1 MEKKKVYFELITK
14 WASFIASIVTILG
27 IFIGTNYINNIAN
40 NIAATFTNNVNVNTE
55 QKTMAEEL
63 YDAQNYVEQGMYES
77 AMSIYQKWK
86 NSSAEA
92 NINIGYLYSNGLG
105 TEKDTEIAGMYYK
118 IAYNM
123 GEQQGLVNYL
133 SINLAKP
140 TSYAQTITALRCGYE
155 ENNEETI
162 RFLDL
167 LMTGKMSPDSSEE
180 LKKSA
185 GKFWTLSEYEQKEK
199 LDNYTLETNEY
210 IEQLKDDKVP
220 ENTDFITYQ
229 LTTING
235 NEYLYK
241 CIAGYVEVY
250 DNETKEFYWEPVY
263 DIKNYYSKHS
273 KYFIYADLLF
283 EEKFIR
289 S

>member
-1 MEKKKVYFELITK
+1 
-14 WASFIASIVTILG
+14 
-27 IFIGTNYINNIAN
+27 
-40 NIAATFTNNVNVNTE
+40 
-55 QKTMAEEL
+55 
-63 YDAQNYVEQGMYES
+63 
-77 AMSIYQKWK
+77 
-86 NSSAEA
+86 
-92 NINIGYLYSNGLG
+92 
-105 TEKDTEIAGMYYK
+105 MYYK
-118 IAYNM
+118 IGYNM
-123 GEQQGLVNYL
+123 GEQQGLINYL

-140 TSYAQTITALRCGYE
+140 TSYAQTITALRYGHE
-155 ENNEETI
+155 ENNAEVI

-167 LMTGKMSPDSSEE
+167 LMTGKMSPVSLGE
-180 LKKSA
+180 LRKSA
-185 GKFWTLSEYEQKEK
+185 GKFWALSEYEQKEK

-220 ENTDFITYQ
+220 ENTDFVTYQ

-250 DNETKEFYWEPVY
+250 DNETNEFYLEPVY